1 MELLHRRRRRERRW
15 RSTRRQAAA
24 AQEAARLRSG
34 CGRRRSAREAAAT
47 LPARGGVAGVGGSG
61 AGCGRGA
68 PHGAA
73 SMRAVGR
80 EGWEREEVRV

>member
-1 MELLHRRRRRERRW
+1 MKLLHRRRRCRK
-15 RSTRRQAAA
+15 QHA
-24 AQEAARLRSG
+24 RSG
-34 CGRRRSAREAAAT
+34 CGRRRSALEEAAAA

>member
-1 MELLHRRRRRERRW
+1 MGGGAARGRRRW
-15 RSTRRQAAA
+15 RRKQHARSGWRRSTL
-24 AQEAARLRSG
+24 EAAV
-34 CGRRRSAREAAAT
+34 AA
-47 LPARGGVAGVGGSG
+47 LPARGGVAGMGGSR

>member
-15 RSTRRQAAA
+15 RS
-24 AQEAARLRSG
+24 
-34 CGRRRSAREAAAT
+34 AREAAAAA
-47 LPARGGVAGVGGSG
+47 LPACGGVAGVGGSG

-80 EGWEREEVRV
+80 EGWERKDVRV

>member
-1 MELLHRRRRRERRW
+1 MELFHRR
-15 RSTRRQAAA
+15 
-24 AQEAARLRSG
+24 
-34 CGRRRSAREAAAT
+34 RRRSAREAAVAAA
-47 LPARGGVAGVGGSG
+47 LPPRGGVAGVGGSG

>member
-1 MELLHRRRRRERRW
+1 MELLHRRRRR
-15 RSTRRQAAA
+15 
-24 AQEAARLRSG
+24 
-34 CGRRRSAREAAAT
+34 SAREAAA
-47 LPARGGVAGVGGSG
+47 LPARGGVAGVDGSG